1 MVYPQ
6 CFVVV
11 TFIRP
16 TKSDTQGDTQGDTKG
31 GTQGG
36 TKDVTKDVTKQLSER
51 QKFIL
56 QLTEEDAF
64 VTTNEMSLKTG
75 VTTRTIK
82 RDLEYLQEQR
92 TIIREGGR
100 EEGRWIIVDKQID
113 KNRNANSCFRL
124 MRKEFTGINDITRL
138 W

>member
-1 MVYPQ
+1 MVNPQ

-16 TKSDTQGDTQGDTKG
+16 TKSDTQGDTQGNTQGDTQGDTKG

-36 TKDVTKDVTKQLSER
+36 TKDVTKQLSER

-75 VTTRTIK
+75 VTHCCPLK
-82 RDLEYLQEQR
+82 
-92 TIIREGGR
+92 IRIR
-100 EEGRWIIVDKQID
+100 YIVNNWI
-113 KNRNANSCFRL
+113 L
-124 MRKEFTGINDITRL
+124 
-138 W
+138 

>member
-1 MVYPQ
+1 MVNPQ

-16 TKSDTQGDTQGDTKG
+16 TKSDTQGNTQGDTQGDTKG

-36 TKDVTKDVTKQLSER
+36 TKDVTKQLSER

-56 QLTEEDAF
+56 QLIEEDAF

-82 RDLEYLQEQR
+82 RGIEYLQEQR
-92 TIIREGGR
+92 
-100 EEGRWIIVDKQID
+100 IIV
-113 KNRNANSCFRL
+113 L
-124 MRKEFTGINDITRL
+124 H
-138 W
+138 